1 MCSIALCLSQARCSP
16 PSYEKSNTSAYPHY
30 AVAHSYIIELKYLAV
45 KDSDSKAEAQWQDA
59 VNQIRLY
66 AAAPRVE
73 RLRQGTQLHCIIMQF
88 RGCELERAEEVQV

>member
-1 MCSIALCLSQARCSP
+1 M
-16 PSYEKSNTSAYPHY
+16 
-30 AVAHSYIIELKYLAV
+30 KYLAV

-73 RLRQGTQLHCIIMQF
+73 QLRQGTQLHCIIMQF
-88 RGCELERAEEVQV
+88 RGCELERAEEVQM